1 MDQTDTRNP
10 DAPAGERMGTTAR
23 LRPLGATSVTIYATL
38 LCLALAIPG
47 SVVGALRDAS
57 PNPVTT
63 RLLALATA
71 IETGLDGTGLPPLYR
86 AARERFRQIS
96 CGAPDSANPC

>member
-1 MDQTDTRNP
+1 MDTRDP
-10 DAPAGERMGTTAR
+10 GAPARERIDTTAR
-23 LRPLGATSVTIYATL
+23 LRPLAAASVTIYATL
-38 LCLALAIPG
+38 LCLVLTTPG

-57 PNPVTT
+57 PNPVTI

-71 IETGLDGTGLPPLYR
+71 IETRLDGTGLPPLYR
-86 AARERFRQIS
+86 AAKERFRQIS